1 MPMKPVT
8 VSACILF
15 ASAIA
20 IETIVWMTFLRGLKL
35 RHPEQWMHAA
45 QPTRWHD
52 RTVLSA
58 RSTML
63 YLLTREYMDSIDEAG
78 TRYCSR
84 YRSILLL
91 AYWCTVLAGIAAV
104 VALAVES

>member
-1 MPMKPVT
+1 MKPVT

-20 IETIVWMTFLRGLKL
+20 IETIVYMTFLRGLKS

-45 QPTRWHD
+45 QPTCWLD

-63 YLLTREYMDSIDEAG
+63 YVLTREYMGNIDEAG

-84 YRSILLL
+84 YRSSLLL
-91 AYWCTVLAGIAAV
+91 AYWCTAVAGIAAV
-104 VALAVES
+104 VALAMES

>member
-1 MPMKPVT
+1 MKPVT

-20 IETIVWMTFLRGLKL
+20 IETIVWMTFLRGLKS
-35 RHPEQWMHAA
+35 RHPQQWMHAD

-58 RSTML
+58 RSMML
-63 YLLTREYMDSIDEAG
+63 YLLTREYMDRIDEPG
-78 TRYCSR
+78 THYCSR
-84 YRSILLL
+84 YRSILLV
-91 AYWCTVLAGIAAV
+91 AYWCTVGAGIAAV